1 MTIKNTI
8 ADRDLE
14 ALRAALAGQVF
25 VAGQAGY
32 DQARQAWNLAVDQRP
47 LRGRRG
53 RVGQPDEY
61 APRGPEPARVPVSTV
76 PARDGGRQAPR
87 ALPRLRHRNRP
98 FPNADPGTRDA
109 TAQPVIRI
117 GDDDQHRSRAIGEV
131 MEMTRTT
138 VKITAAAV
146 CATLVRMLFVGS
158 NVGAPHQPVP
168 HPLPVGVAGPAVA
181 ARVRS

>member
-1 MTIKNTI
+1 M
-8 ADRDLE
+8 R
-14 ALRAALAGQVF
+14 
-25 VAGQAGY
+25 
-32 DQARQAWNLAVDQRP
+32 
-47 LRGRRG
+47 
-53 RVGQPDEY
+53 
-61 APRGPEPARVPVSTV
+61 S
-76 PARDGGRQAPR
+76 
-87 ALPRLRHRNRP
+87 PRLRHRNRP

-146 CATLVRMLFVGS
+146 CATLVRILFVGS

-168 HPLPVGVAGPAVA
+168 HPLPAGVAGPAVA

>member
-1 MTIKNTI
+1 MFLS
-8 ADRDLE
+8 AQFL
-14 ALRAALAGQVF
+14 LGM
-25 VAGQAGY
+25 
-32 DQARQAWNLAVDQRP
+32 AVD
-47 LRGRRG
+47 RRAC
-53 RVGQPDEY
+53 
-61 APRGPEPARVPVSTV
+61 APTVAPPEPS
-76 PARDGGRQAPR
+76 
-87 ALPRLRHRNRP
+87 

-146 CATLVRMLFVGS
+146 CASLVSMLFVGS